1 MRWMRALA
9 VVTTLAV
16 RPGSAIAEP
25 VTQRDDDA
33 EPSPPAARLRIS
45 TAGECPGGYGVAG
58 TIENLIPKHVAE
70 VVRRDPKISVA
81 DMGAT
86 YKVSVLADGVS
97 HERIYRD
104 VGRDCAQ
111 RSRVAAVF
119 IVLTLMP
126 PEVLMES
133 PPTSAAPAAPPP
145 PPPVLLAPPAP
156 PTPQS
161 SLRLSLS
168 LAGVVDVAPAVL
180 DAPSSSSWGG
190 ELRLALRRHNLAGEL
205 GVGVQPRA
213 DLAFGALGA
222 RQQRLPL
229 DVSLAFQRPLHA
241 IELGAAAGIA
251 AAVFHVEGV
260 DLATT
265 RGGTRIDLGVRVG
278 AGIRVGTA
286 PGRLAAFAGVHALY
300 FPRPYELA
308 TRPGD
313 VVGRTPS
320 LWVGA
325 NAGVLWPF

>member
-1 MRWMRALA
+1 MRWIRALTVAAALA
-9 VVTTLAV
+9 VDPT
-16 RPGSAIAEP
+16 SAAAEP
-25 VTQRDDDA
+25 VPPHEDDA
-33 EPSPPAARLRIS
+33 GLSPPAAQLRIS
-45 TAGECPGGYGVAG
+45 TAGECPGAGGVAR
-58 TIENLIPKHVAE
+58 TIEDLIPKHVAE

-81 DMGAT
+81 DMGGT
-86 YKVSVLADGVS
+86 YRVSVLADGVS
-97 HERIYRD
+97 HVRVYRD

-133 PPTSAAPAAPPP
+133 PPAATAPPTP
-145 PPPVLLAPPAP
+145 PLPPIVIAPPAP
-156 PTPQS
+156 AAQPP
-161 SLRLSLS
+161 SLQLSLA

-190 ELRLALRRHNLAGEL
+190 ELRLALRRRNVAGEV

-222 RQQRLPL
+222 RQRRVPL
-229 DVSLAFQRPLHA
+229 DVSLAFQRPLRA
-241 IELGAAAGIA
+241 VELGAALGVA
-251 AAVFHVEGV
+251 ATVFHVEGV

-265 RGGTRIDLGVRVG
+265 RGGTRVDLGVRVG
-278 AGIRVGTA
+278 VGIRFGTT
-286 PGRLAAFAGVHALY
+286 PGRLAAFAGLHALY

>member
-1 MRWMRALA
+1 MRWIRALTVGA
-9 VVTTLAV
+9 SLTASPALAF
-16 RPGSAIAEP
+16 AEP
-25 VTQRDDDA
+25 
-33 EPSPPAARLRIS
+33 PPELRIS
-45 TAGECPGGYGVAG
+45 TAGECPGAGGVAG
-58 TIENLIPKHVAE
+58 TIEDLIPKHVAE

-81 DMGAT
+81 DMGGT
-86 YKVSVLADGVS
+86 YRVSVLADGVS
-97 HERIYRD
+97 HVRVYRD
-104 VGRDCAQ
+104 IGRDCAQ

-133 PPTSAAPAAPPP
+133 PPAPIAPPAPAPIAIAPPP
-145 PPPVLLAPPAP
+145 PAPPAP
-156 PTPQS
+156 A
-161 SLRLSLS
+161 LRLSLA

-180 DAPSSSSWGG
+180 DAPSSWSSGG
-190 ELRLALRRHNLAGEL
+190 ELRLALRRHSLAGEL
-205 GVGVQPRA
+205 GVGVQPRS

-229 DVSLAFQRPLHA
+229 DVSLAFQRPLRA
-241 IELGAAAGIA
+241 VELGAALGVA
-251 AAVFHVEGV
+251 ATVFHVEGV

-265 RGGTRIDLGVRVG
+265 RGGTRIDLGVRV
-278 AGIRVGTA
+278 AIGIRFGTT
-286 PGRLAAFAGVHALY
+286 PRRLAAFAGLHALY

-320 LWVGA
+320 VWVGA